1 MGGRAVNRR
10 AIVEQD
16 VTDMIG
22 RKRRQLL
29 ALVCYHFSLSI
40 IVEYWS
46 FKRDGVVVGGG

>member
-16 VTDMIG
+16 VTDMLG
-22 RKRRQLL
+22 RKRRQFLTL
-29 ALVCYHFSLSI
+29 GCYHFSLGI

-46 FKRDGVVVGGG
+46 F